1 MRLFHEEIFGP
12 VTPVYTFTTDDG
24 EWVGGCCCWGGGG
37 GGAPQ
42 AARDRVQ
49 SVFLLGT
56 LCVTTGPSLLPPACR
71 LVWWC
76 CCWVCVCVCA
86 EAVQLANDTEYGLAA
101 YFYTQVG
108 WCRVGVGVG
117 WGAVVEGQGAV
128 GNRQFIRGW
137 PSFVRMD
144 IPSPLPPHPSLR
156 TCRARGGS
164 RSACNTAW
172 WA

>member
-1 MRLFHEEIFGP
+1 M
-12 VTPVYTFTTDDG
+12 
-24 EWVGGCCCWGGGG
+24 GGGLLLLGGGG
-37 GGAPQ
+37 GPAGSPRPGPECFPARYFVCNHGPLAAP
-42 AARDRVQ
+42 ARL
-49 SVFLLGT
+49 SVGVVVLLLG
-56 LCVTTGPSLLPPACR
+56 
-71 LVWWC
+71 
-76 CCWVCVCVCA
+76 VCVCVCA

-144 IPSPLPPHPSLR
+144 IPSPLPPHPSRR